1 MTLGTDKMVRL
12 VVRFS
17 VTDDQGRAVASREH
31 QLSGASR
38 FDHKGAREAAV
49 TALAN
54 TLRRST
60 SLAPFGIKD

>member
-1 MTLGTDKMVRL
+1 MVRL

-60 SLAPFGIKD
+60 SLAPFGFKD